1 MNTIKKDVHQFLVE
15 RGWEDQYQAP
25 KDLAISL
32 TLEASELLECFQW
45 KSDKEAVAQKRVAM
59 SEELADVFIYAT
71 QLAIAL
77 DLDIKAIVQEK
88 LAKNA
93 TKYPP
98 KSVKQD

>member
-1 MNTIKKDVHQFLVE
+1 MDTIETEVHQFLVE
-15 RGWEDQYQAP
+15 RGWENQYQVP

-32 TLEASELLECFQW
+32 TLEATELLECFQW
-45 KSDKEAVAQKRVAM
+45 KSDKEAVAQNRAAM

-71 QLAIAL
+71 QLATAL
-77 DLDIKAIVQEK
+77 DLDIETIVQEK

-98 KSVKQD
+98 KSVK